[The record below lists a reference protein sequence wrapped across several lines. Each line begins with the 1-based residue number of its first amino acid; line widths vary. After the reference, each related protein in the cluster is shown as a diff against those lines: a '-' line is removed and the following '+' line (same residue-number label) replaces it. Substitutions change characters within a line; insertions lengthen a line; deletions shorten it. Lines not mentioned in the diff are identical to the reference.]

1 MKILKREEFMH
12 SKDLLDVIFLL
23 GTLQMKKKQYMRGKA
38 QAFFFPQA
46 VAIDRICAGFRNIH
60 IVITHL
66 SIALA

>member
-38 QAFFFPQA
+38 QAFF
-46 VAIDRICAGFRNIH
+46 H
-60 IVITHL
+60 KLSLLIVYVQDSVTSIL
-66 SIALA
+66 SSPI